1 MRRYLSTVH
10 DLRHITLE
18 EAERL
23 RAAGAYLEIGEDG
36 FLRVYMPRAEKA

>member
-23 RAAGAYLEIGEDG
+23 RAAGAYLEIREDG
-36 FLRVYMPRAEKA
+36 FLRVYMPRAEQA